1 MPCGSM
7 DELEDALANENK
19 EELYSNYPKSAI
31 AKAKKAKE
39 INESFGNPCATL
51 VGKNRASDLIEGR
64 GLSLE
69 IVKKT
74 FAYLSRAYEYVSG
87 DYVDEKDKPICGD
100 ISFSLW
106 GGDNKVSKIEDD
118 AMYKWCKKILE
129 KNDE

>member
-1 MPCGSM
+1 MSIC
-7 DELEDALANENK
+7 EL
-19 EELYSNYPKSAI
+19 SFPV
-31 AKAKKAKE
+31 
-39 INESFGNPCATL
+39 NESFNNPCATL
-51 VGKNRASDLIEGR
+51 VGNNRANDLIAGR